1 MGVDLQRVNVLDDI
15 QTTGVRGI
23 RMSGVKGVD
32 VRQQHEGL
40 SAHQLSH
47 QGSESVVVAE
57 LDLPGGNG
65 VVLVDDWH
73 DSQLEQGVQGRPGI
87 SIGGGA
93 DQVIDGQQYLSDPQ
107 PVAGKT

>member
-1 MGVDLQRVNVLDDI
+1 MDHRDALRIRAGL
-15 QTTGVRGI
+15 GI
-23 RMSGVKGVD
+23 FVVHAVE
-32 VRQQHEGL
+32 VRQNHERIR
-40 SAHQLSH
+40 ADQRRDNRR
-47 QGSESVVVAE
+47 ERVVVAE
-57 LDLPGGNG
+57 IAPLELIDRHG

-73 DSQLEQGVQGRPGI
+73 DSQLEQGVQGRPGS